1 MNSVLTYF
9 NIKLEK
15 MKMNNVGIQIQKK
28 KHTQKA
34 RNNKTMRIDIAKK
47 SKKLENITIRVNLKN
62 F

>member
-9 NIKLEK
+9 NIKLER
-15 MKMNNVGIQIQKK
+15 MKMNNVGIQIQKN
-28 KHTQKA
+28 HTHKA
-34 RNNKTMRIDIAKK
+34 RNKTMRIDIAKK